1 MRAGRPVGR
10 SLRPSTDRTR
20 ALLRAIRLFAC
31 CPPPS
36 LCAAQLEFHATI
48 FTASKNSPTATLMD
62 ALNFA
67 QSPIGTSIN
76 VNTSS
81 ARPRTHDLR
90 CRVLSGERVFA
101 AVLMRVCVC
110 VLARLAVR
118 AINNVP
124 APMRFYNSSF
134 ASQFHTYKI
143 VWDRTSVAW
152 MVDTVVYRNLTYAP
166 WRPMSIRQ
174 ILRTNKGINAVGPQY
189 ADSNVYIRRIRYTP
203 LSAQAIADAYRCTS
217 SYACY
222 GAMAPPPMAT
232 ATSYVSLA
240 STAAAGSGRRKLL
253 QVVTDGGVALEA
265 AVASIVPGMPRTN
278 VTAAPTAFGL
288 SFRVILLNLQGASG
302 PSAGG
307 LDALGIFQGDALQ
320 SAMVA
325 GLADDVIPPPE
336 NVIVQSITEDAT
348 GTLVYVNVLV
358 MGYATAAE
366 MASDYNTFANGG
378 AAQLDSTAAGLN
390 NALGLVANMYVSG
403 TTVNSQ
409 SPDYTPTAVAS
420 TPQPSALLSNEA
432 ICPSYPGAWDAT
444 CLDASGNP
452 PSVWCA
458 SCVLM
463 DMDQLLMVTTYG
475 VTMPVAASAVDVIE
489 AQMNSA
495 ISSGTL
501 ASAVGSRRRLLQ
513 SGGSVNLTT
522 TNNLLIQRL
531 MTSDGALNVAA
542 ICASEQNLEMQ
553 WRSAAIAFIVLF
565 GITIVA
571 LIAFS
576 CGKKSER
583 REIVALMA
591 QNTEVK
597 SIKTDITY

>member
-1 MRAGRPVGR
+1 
-10 SLRPSTDRTR
+10 
-20 ALLRAIRLFAC
+20 
-31 CPPPS
+31 
-36 LCAAQLEFHATI
+36 
-48 FTASKNSPTATLMD
+48 
-62 ALNFA
+62 
-67 QSPIGTSIN
+67 
-76 VNTSS
+76 
-81 ARPRTHDLR
+81 
-90 CRVLSGERVFA
+90 
-101 AVLMRVCVC
+101 
-110 VLARLAVR
+110 
-118 AINNVP
+118 
-124 APMRFYNSSF
+124 
-134 ASQFHTYKI
+134 
-143 VWDRTSVAW
+143 
-152 MVDTVVYRNLTYAP
+152 
-166 WRPMSIRQ
+166 
-174 ILRTNKGINAVGPQY
+174 
-189 ADSNVYIRRIRYTP
+189 
-203 LSAQAIADAYRCTS
+203 
-217 SYACY
+217 
-222 GAMAPPPMAT
+222 
-232 ATSYVSLA
+232 
-240 STAAAGSGRRKLL
+240 
-253 QVVTDGGVALEA
+253 
-265 AVASIVPGMPRTN
+265 
-278 VTAAPTAFGL
+278 
-288 SFRVILLNLQGASG
+288 
-302 PSAGG
+302 
-307 LDALGIFQGDALQ
+307 
-320 SAMVA
+320 
-325 GLADDVIPPPE
+325 
-336 NVIVQSITEDAT
+336 
-348 GTLVYVNVLV
+348 
-358 MGYATAAE
+358 
-366 MASDYNTFANGG
+366 
-378 AAQLDSTAAGLN
+378 
-390 NALGLVANMYVSG
+390 
-403 TTVNSQ
+403 VNSQ

-597 SIKTDITY
+597 SNKTDITY